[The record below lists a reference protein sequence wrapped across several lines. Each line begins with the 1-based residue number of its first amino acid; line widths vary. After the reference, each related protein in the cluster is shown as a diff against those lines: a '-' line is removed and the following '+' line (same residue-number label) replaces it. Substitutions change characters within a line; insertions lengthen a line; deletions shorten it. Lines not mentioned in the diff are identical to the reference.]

1 CRVGNDADGFR
12 AHIDVAHLEAAM
24 ALWAYCEASALRI
37 FGDSLGDPLADDIL
51 AALHRCQDG
60 MTRTEIYNLLGRHR
74 SSDQIAAALR
84 VLLEIGRANFET
96 VGTNGRPIERWFAVP
111 GGGR

>member
-1 CRVGNDADGFR
+1 
-12 AHIDVAHLEAAM
+12 M
-24 ALWAYCEASALRI
+24 AVWAYCEASAVRI

-51 AALHRCQDG
+51 AALRGRQER

-84 VLLEIGRANFET
+84 MLLEAGRANFET
-96 VGTNGRPIERWFAVP
+96 VGTNGRPIERWFAVA
-111 GGGR
+111 GGRR